1 MIDWSV
7 AKMAAIPIASV
18 HTEDGIT
25 DWSSVGRIYEHLAC
39 FYLSSVGFKAEIKDA
54 AGYDILCECPDGR
67 FFKVEVKSTTG
78 KVLNACSS
86 RGQRSTPVYRFSG
99 MRNKAGSDVFMFF
112 DRKTNYMALRLSE
125 EMGDLK
131 DKFEL
136 SHTEFSEYFTNHH
149 LQRLISFSPPEDA
162 SYIFPTNGELL
173 KLNRGFVR
181 SNIDLV
187 HEMKS
192 IGVWQSTLS
201 KFFGIGDKEWIRRI
215 CREDRSTQ

>member
-1 MIDWSV
+1 MLDWSV
-7 AKMAAIPIASV
+7 ARMAGIPNTSD
-18 HTEDGIT
+18 HTEDDLT

-54 AGYDILCECPDGR
+54 AGYDILCECPNGR

-78 KVLNACSS
+78 KFLNACNS
-86 RGQRSTPVYRFSG
+86 RRQGSTPIYRFSG

-112 DRKTNYMALRLSE
+112 DRKTNYMAMRLSE

-136 SHTEFSEYFTNHH
+136 QHNEFSEYYTNHH
-149 LQRLISFSPPEDA
+149 LQRLTSFSPSKDA
-162 SYIFPTNGELL
+162 SYIFPTNGERL

-181 SNIDLV
+181 SNIDLI

-201 KFFGIGDKEWIRRI
+201 KFFGIGDKEWIQRI
-215 CREDRSTQ
+215 CREDRSS